1 MFVGASL
8 LFWARGE
15 TDMARAFV
23 IPMLVAGAL
32 ILFLGGGLFQ
42 GTWTRQEASE
52 IIRGLLSEIR
62 LLPNEGVYEI
72 ELVGELAGLL
82 ALGQKETAS
91 EACASGRSVS
101 LVAGAGFVQD
111 PTFVLKRHV

>member
-1 MFVGASL
+1 MSRAHLPINV
-8 LFWARGE
+8 RGE
-15 TDMARAFV
+15 YPDLYRDQ
-23 IPMLVAGAL
+23 VAQLTEAL
-32 ILFLGGGLFQ
+32 TAPG
-42 GTWTRQEASE
+42 TRQEASE

-101 LVAGAGFVQD
+101 LVAGAGYQRYLHSLFRVSA
-111 PTFVLKRHV
+111 